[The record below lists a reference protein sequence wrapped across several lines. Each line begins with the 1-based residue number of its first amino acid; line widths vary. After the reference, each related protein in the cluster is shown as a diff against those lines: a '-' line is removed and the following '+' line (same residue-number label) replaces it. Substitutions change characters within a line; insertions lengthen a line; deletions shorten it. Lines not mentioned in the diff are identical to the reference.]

1 MYLPERAASLYQRRL
16 IKLSHYVFSG
26 LPLPHA
32 MKEKSH
38 RGDLTSRM
46 IELQLLLTGGARS
59 QRELV
64 EHFRVDRKTIKRAI
78 DALSLY
84 YPVLEESE
92 GREVRYRFSDD
103 YKFTP
108 PTLTPLELATLLLA
122 QESIAAT
129 GLTAF
134 GSPFAEHARLMVMKV
149 RNALP
154 ARLRDKLDLLANV
167 FGSAAV
173 PAKDFAPHAATID
186 RLTNAIMDRRRV
198 RLRYHSLTDDRI
210 KERLVDPYNLY
221 FDPDGATLKLI
232 GYDSL
237 RGGVIPFSI
246 DHVRELSETEEH
258 FVLPDDFDLGAYL
271 TGHCFNGIHGT
282 PVTVRLRARGTTARI
297 FRERSF
303 HPSQRLLGASS
314 RMGEDGEETT
324 TIEMRVAGGR
334 GLVRFILSWAPDV
347 EVLEPSELRR
357 EILATHERSLERF
370 RAPQ

>member
-1 MYLPERAASLYQRRL
+1 LRL
-16 IKLSHYVFSG
+16 ALIV
-26 LPLPHA
+26 

-46 IELQLLLTGGARS
+46 VELQLLLTGGSPS
-59 QRELV
+59 QRELI
-64 EHFRVDRKTIKRAI
+64 EHFRVDRKTIKRAV
-78 DALSLY
+78 DALSLH
-84 YPVLEESE
+84 YPVIEERD
-92 GREVRYRFSDD
+92 GREVRYRFDDD

-108 PTLTPLELATLLLA
+108 PALTPLELATLILA

-134 GSPFAEHARLMVMKV
+134 GSPFAGHARLLVMKV

-154 ARLRDKLDLLANV
+154 ARLRDKLDLLAGV

-186 RLTNAIMDRRRV
+186 RLTNAIIEGRRV
-198 RLRYHSLTDDRI
+198 RLRYHSMTDDKI

-246 DHVRELSETEEH
+246 DHVRELAETEEH
-258 FVLPDDFDLGAYL
+258 FTRPDDFDLRAYL
-271 TGHCFNGIHGT
+271 TEHCFNGIHGE
-282 PVTVRLRARGTTARI
+282 PVTVRLRAQGATARI
-297 FRERSF
+297 FRERTF
-303 HPSQRLLGASS
+303 HPSQRLLQETKPIGK
-314 RMGEDGEETT
+314 GGEETT
-324 TIEMRVAGGR
+324 TIEMRVARGR
-334 GLVRFILSWAPDV
+334 GLVRFILGWSPDI
-347 EVLEPSELRR
+347 EVLEPDDLRR
-357 EILATHERSLERF
+357 EVAEAHRQSLMRF
-370 RAPQ
+370 GNDAQ